1 MIKESKYLSRTET
14 GLAIYNAI
22 QNSGYTQAYIAEKM
36 GISPCSGSRWAT
48 GRHIP
53 DMDSLAELAD
63 VLNIPVD
70 DLLIRRKKKK

>member
-1 MIKESKYLSRTET
+1 MIKETKYISRIET

-22 QNSGYTQAYIAEKM
+22 QNSGYTQAYIAVLM
-36 GISPCSGSRWAT
+36 GISPCSVSRWAT

-63 VLNIPVD
+63 ILHVSVD
-70 DLLIRRKKKK
+70 SLLIRRKQK